1 MALNP
6 PPLIDERTTQQEL
19 GLIVG
24 GPILAGIVAGL
35 ALGASKPL
43 YLLISI
49 VAIAGGYFAGM
60 EHNGALEGFYRGL
73 IGGLLF
79 GTTILLTNAI
89 TGATPKADLP
99 DPVIWLVAITTVFGC
114 VLGALGGR
122 SRARLVQAQAV
133 NAGG

>member
-6 PPLIDERTTQQEL
+6 PPLIDERTTRQEL

-24 GPILAGIVAGL
+24 GPIVAGIVAGL

-122 SRARLVQAQAV
+122 ARARLVQTQAV